1 MKRWGWLL
9 AGLIWF
15 LILFAVTFDFEARS
29 FGGFGVRVQ
38 PVKLIPKQYTATVAW
53 LLLHFIL
60 LGMANTS
67 FHWNNEGA
75 QEEVNA
81 ASSMITSDNGCYQQQ
96 PGN

>member
-60 LGMANTS
+60 LGWLIPLSIGIMK
-67 FHWNNEGA
+67 
-75 QEEVNA
+75 VLRKR
-81 ASSMITSDNGCYQQQ
+81 
-96 PGN
+96 